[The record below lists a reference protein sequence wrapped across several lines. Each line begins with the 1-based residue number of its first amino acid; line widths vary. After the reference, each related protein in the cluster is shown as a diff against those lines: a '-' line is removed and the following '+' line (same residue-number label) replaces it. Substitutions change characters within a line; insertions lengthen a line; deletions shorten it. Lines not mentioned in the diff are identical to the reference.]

1 MEDLFMSPIAH
12 FMEASPLVQ
21 PAILQPSPM
30 A

>member
-1 MEDLFMSPIAH
+1 MEDLLASSIAH

-21 PAILQPSPM
+21 PAILQHSPV